1 MPWPPSLPIDGFG
14 TLFRWLWGGGSGA
27 GFSVLQGGVPIMT
40 ATSLNFVSGTTVV
53 DGGGQQADLTVTG
66 GSGGEDFAATC
77 AVADTVGQ
85 IVYLTGAPGPAIAPA
100 LGIHPGSTFPA
111 IGFIS
116 VKSTPTV
123 CVVQT
128 DGELNAFAGL
138 TPGVVYYLDPTTPGA
153 ITSTAPIAAGQV
165 VQKVGQAKD
174 ATTLLIN
181 TDDDFT
187 LLT

>member
-1 MPWPPSLPIDGFG
+1 MPPSLPIDGFG
-14 TLFRWLWGGGSGA
+14 TLFQWIWGGGSGA
-27 GFSVLQGGVPIMT
+27 GFDVLQGGVPILT
-40 ATSLNFVSGTTVV
+40 ATKLNFVTGALVV
-53 DGGGQQADLTVTG
+53 DGGGQQADVTVSG

-77 AVADTVGQ
+77 LVAATVGQ
-85 IVYLTGAPGPAIAPA
+85 IVYLTGGAGPAVDAA
-100 LGIHPGSTFPA
+100 LGVHPGATYPA

-116 VKSTPTV
+116 VKSTPTT

-128 DGELNAFAGL
+128 DGELAAYAGL
-138 TPGVVYYLDPTTPGA
+138 TPGVVYYLDPSTPGA
-153 ITSTAPIAAGQV
+153 ITSTAPVAAGFV

-187 LLT
+187 EL